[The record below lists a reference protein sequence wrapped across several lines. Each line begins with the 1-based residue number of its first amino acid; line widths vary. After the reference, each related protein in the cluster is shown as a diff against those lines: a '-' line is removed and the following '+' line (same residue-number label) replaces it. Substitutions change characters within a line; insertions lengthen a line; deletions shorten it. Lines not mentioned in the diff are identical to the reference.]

1 MEQVLQIVN
10 SAANTL
16 YKKKAK
22 EIKILKVDDITIMA
36 DYFIICTGTSNTQ
49 MKALAGEVEFELSKL
64 GIEPLHTEGYDSNT
78 WVLLD
83 YGSVIVHIFY
93 RDARDY
99 YKLERL
105 WADGTELPLTDF
117 VEIEENDGDEI

>member
-1 MEQVLQIVN
+1 MDQVLQIVN
-10 SAANTL
+10 TAVATL
-16 YKKKAK
+16 YKKKGK
-22 EIKILKVDDITIMA
+22 EIKILKVDDVTIMT
-36 DYFIICTGTSNTQ
+36 DYFIICTGMSNTQ
-49 MKALAGEVEFELSKL
+49 MKALAGEVEFEVSKL

-93 RDARDY
+93 KEARDY

-105 WADGTELPLTDF
+105 WADGTELPITDF
-117 VEIEENDGDEI
+117 ITVEEDDTDEI